1 VGEMLQHYMQNKRPD
16 ISLHNNKNVTLE
28 YVIDTAVPHIENTY
42 SPPQS
47 PELYEMNILD
57 SNST

>member
-1 VGEMLQHYMQNKRPD
+1 MQNKRPD
-16 ISLHNNKNVTLE
+16 NSLHNKNVTWE
-28 YVIDTAVPHIENTY
+28 YVIDTALPHIENIFF
-42 SPPQS
+42 PQS